1 MNQDAKLKKNF
12 STELGKF
19 ANITTGL
26 PTIIK
31 GRITSLHS
39 YSNGVHPLSLFTR
52 MIRELDFLR
61 FASPGGRA
69 VTALGDALDQYFEGS
84 KIAQVVSS
92 VYGGSF
98 GIVMSWIPSFF
109 TTAGI
114 DNDSMEALFAIP
126 RMRYPRGSSFANVAR
141 VYSALKHSMKT
152 LGMVKMLTWGCGCL
166 TTAEKLGM

>member
-1 MNQDAKLKKNF
+1 MVE
-12 STELGKF
+12 S
-19 ANITTGL
+19 
-26 PTIIK
+26 TIIK
-31 GRITSLHS
+31 DMRRTHLDTSVEDESGCETEEKFQHRVGQICQYHYGAANYNQGENYIIAFLLQRGAPAS
-39 YSNGVHPLSLFTR
+39 SLFTR

-114 DNDSMEALFAIP
+114 DNDSMEALLHYTSHAVP
-126 RMRYPRGSSFANVAR
+126 ERKQ
-141 VYSALKHSMKT
+141 L
-152 LGMVKMLTWGCGCL
+152 C
-166 TTAEKLGM
+166 